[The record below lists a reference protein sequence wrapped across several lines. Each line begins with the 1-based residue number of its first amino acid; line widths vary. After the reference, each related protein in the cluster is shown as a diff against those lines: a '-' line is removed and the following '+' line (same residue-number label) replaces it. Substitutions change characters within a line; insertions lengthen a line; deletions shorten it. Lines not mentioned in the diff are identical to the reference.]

1 MSSGQDIRDLWT
13 KATLSQVDGS
23 VSLNIV
29 YEDIESQSSYSSSRS
44 EALWSRS
51 KESLMHIWKRPDSE
65 EDNVSLK
72 KSDTFLDKLSVGRL
86 SDRDM
91 PTYRKISSSLLTG
104 VHKYAP
110 HKPYWMEQHTRLPL
124 PLVEL
129 MENEV
134 LEILTKALKS
144 EPLPVLPQ
152 GAPGNFA
159 DGGWSL
165 HTHPLREWSFR
176 MLPALP
182 VLAYSICQKTVISLT
197 IETLLVPAQANR

>member
-144 EPLPVLPQ
+144 YQSAIGDDHVLTMQ
-152 GAPGNFA
+152 LQRQVEA
-159 DGGWSL
+159 
-165 HTHPLREWSFR
+165 LRKR
-176 MLPALP
+176 RYKRLN
-182 VLAYSICQKTVISLT
+182 VV
-197 IETLLVPAQANR
+197 AQENEL